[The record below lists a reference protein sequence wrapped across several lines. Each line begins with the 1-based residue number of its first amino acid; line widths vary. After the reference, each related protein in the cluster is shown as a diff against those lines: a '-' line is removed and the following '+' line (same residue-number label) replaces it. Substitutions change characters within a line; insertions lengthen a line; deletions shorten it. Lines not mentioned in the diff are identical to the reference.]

1 MPNEQS
7 IHPFERESAFE
18 QALCHLLS
26 EHGWSNEILIQPTEE
41 ELVENWAS
49 IIFDMNRDRERLGS
63 YPLTSSEMQQIID
76 QVNLCGSP
84 YKVSKLINGKF
95 ISIKRDN
102 PYDEVNCG
110 KEVYLKIFDSQEI
123 SAGQSRYQIVRQ
135 PRFRASHPL
144 AGDRRGDV
152 LLLINGMPVI
162 HVELKRSRV
171 DVSQAV
177 FQLKR
182 YMHEGIFSN
191 GIFSMVQIFVAM
203 TPEKTL
209 YFANPGSEDR
219 FQKEFQFHWADFN
232 NQEIFDWHRV
242 ATELL
247 NIPMAHQLIGYYT
260 IADDKDQTLKVLR
273 SYQYYAASKICD
285 VTHAVN
291 WDEHQHRGGYIWHT
305 TGSGKTMT
313 SFKSAQLI
321 ANSGDDDKVVFL
333 MDRIELGVQSL
344 DEYRGFA
351 GEDESIQDTQNTVI
365 LASKLDSVSNDDR
378 LIVTSIQKMANIK
391 PGPSI
396 PEAMIERIGKKR
408 LVFIIDECHRS
419 VFGEMLQNIKR
430 TFPRALLFGFTGTP
444 VFEENAHN
452 EIMTETLFGDMLH
465 KYTIANGIPDGNVLG
480 FDPYRINTYSDEELR
495 EKAALCQLDAK
506 SVEEIEDDEE
516 KMKVYRRFME
526 EMQMPD
532 TYTDSDGETRHG
544 VEHYLPKAL
553 YTQDIHH
560 QAVAQHIVSN
570 FDRLSKNRKF
580 HAILATQ
587 NIPEAIAY
595 YELFKAQYSSMN
607 VVAVFDNN
615 IDNSDEGIAR
625 EDALLE
631 MLDDY
636 NRKYQHSFQLST
648 YGKYKKDVAKR
659 LAHKKPYVG
668 IEHDHSQQIDLLI
681 VVTQM
686 LTGYDSKWVNTLFVD
701 KVMKYVDIIQSFSR
715 TNRLFGPDKP
725 FGTIYYY
732 TFPYTMER
740 NIEDALE
747 VYVDRPLG
755 IFVDKLEDNLM
766 NINRKFL
773 HIRDIFR
780 SHEIFNFERLPDTRE
795 DCRMFAQDFSSM
807 TRLLEAAKLQGFAW
821 EQTEY
826 EFKHDD
832 TYTKVVMELDEQ
844 TYLTLL
850 QRYRELFEGTTT
862 GPQGHE
868 FEYPVDTYITET
880 GTGAIDA
887 EYINSKFVR
896 FIKRLYAE
904 GPGSEPTKEALQ
916 ELHKTFASLPQKD
929 QRTAIM
935 ILHDIQ
941 RGDLRPEAG
950 KTIQDYI
957 NEYQLKELHK
967 QIVILSEAT
976 GINISMMERLM
987 LDSPTEETLNAFN
1000 RFEELRL
1007 TLDPLKTRTFITRVE
1022 GTEPKARMVLAK
1034 GAKLLKDFI
1043 LYSDMREKILAAYLN
1058 ADVTIQDAEVEQP
1071 SVDDLFQ
1078 QLEQESQPQTDDGTA
1093 TKERVH
1099 EGIVNI
1105 IMDSLDGIRQNMR
1118 PLDEIVDNLFY
1129 VIDKVSIPSMDG
1141 VGIYLKRAFSNLY
1154 KQDVSIVDKFVAFN
1168 LLVTKY
1174 EAYLKK
1180 LYYLMNGKE
1189 VTSPNEG
1196 EKATWSNVVHDVKPL
1211 WQLKY
1216 STDEGKQK
1224 LYQWLLLVKE
1234 WRNTE
1239 SHISPMASEEE
1250 VDNAIRIIITMYCYA
1265 TGSCITELEMA
1276 EYSTENE
1283 SGHITIQMHP
1293 KTSYDTYDEED
1304 DYRAIAAESIDVTK
1318 LDEVKKRL
1326 LLKQCIINLLNISYT
1341 NKDRVFTK
1349 QRHWISIYRIAAD
1362 YGFVIDDTS
1371 HLQDFKEMVD
1381 KMEISGLPSKL
1392 TVDFLERYIKGVFA
1406 MHIDDWT
1413 PQGLSDR
1420 KLQEYEDIKKCAD
1433 VFRGIVEKKIG
1444 K

>member
-1 MPNEQS
+1 MPNEQT

-18 QALCHLLS
+18 LALCHLLS

-63 YPLTSSEMQQIID
+63 YPLTPSEMQQIID
-76 QVNLCGSP
+76 QVNMCGSP

-102 PYDEVNCG
+102 PHDEVNCG
-110 KEVYLKIFDSQEI
+110 KEVYLKIFDPQEI

-321 ANSGDDDKVVFL
+321 ANSGDADKVVFL

-480 FDPYRINTYSDEELR
+480 FDPYRINTYSDDELR

-516 KMKVYRRFME
+516 KMTVYRRFME
-526 EMQMPD
+526 ELEMPD
-532 TYTDSDGETRHG
+532 TYTDEDGETRHG

-636 NRKYQHSFQLST
+636 NHKYQHSFQLST

-795 DCRMFAQDFSSM
+795 DRRMFAQDFSSM

-821 EQTEY
+821 EQSEY

-832 TYTKVVMELDEQ
+832 TYTHVTMELDEQ
-844 TYLTLL
+844 TYLILL
-850 QRYRELFEGTTT
+850 QRYRELFEPGNTQP
-862 GPQGHE
+862 GGHE

-904 GPGSEPTKEALQ
+904 GPGSEPTREALQ

-929 QRTAIM
+929 QRTAIL

-976 GINISMMERLM
+976 GVNISMMENLM
-987 LDSPTEETLNAFN
+987 LANPTEENLDDFN
-1000 RFEELRL
+1000 RFAELRL
-1007 TLDPLKTRTFITRVE
+1007 TLDQAKTRTFITRVE
-1022 GTEPKARMVLAK
+1022 GVEPKARMVSAK

-1043 LYSDMREKILAAYLN
+1043 LDADMRERILAAYLN
-1058 ADVTIQDAEVEQP
+1058 DDVTIQDVVVEQP
-1071 SVDDLFQ
+1071 SVEEGFAALETPHQ
-1078 QLEQESQPQTDDGTA
+1078 QQTVALLPHINKIKAELENTISFTLQGVS
-1093 TKERVH
+1093 
-1099 EGIVNI
+1099 
-1105 IMDSLDGIRQNMR
+1105 QNMR
-1118 PLDEIVDNLFY
+1118 SAREIVNALFY
-1129 VIDKVSIPSMDG
+1129 VIDKESIATLDG
-1141 VGIYLKRAFSNLY
+1141 VGIFLYRAFINLY
-1154 KQDVSIVDKFVAFN
+1154 KDDSTIVDKFVSFN
-1168 LLVTKY
+1168 LLVTKF

-1180 LYYLMNGKE
+1180 LYYLMKGSE
-1189 VTSPNEG
+1189 VKPQNEG
-1196 EKATWSNVVHDVKPL
+1196 EDVTWANVIHDVKPL

-1216 STDEGKQK
+1216 STDATKQR
-1224 LYQWLLLVKE
+1224 LYQWLLMVKE
-1234 WRNTE
+1234 WRNSE
-1239 SHISPMASEEE
+1239 SHISPTATEQEL
-1250 VDNAIRIIITMYCYA
+1250 NGAISIITTMYAYA
-1265 TGSCITELEMA
+1265 TGSCITELEMNGHDIA
-1276 EYSTENE
+1276 E
-1283 SGHITIQMHP
+1283 
-1293 KTSYDTYDEED
+1293 
-1304 DYRAIAAESIDVTK
+1304 DYEPMMMAAE
-1318 LDEVKKRL
+1318 
-1326 LLKQCIINLLNISYT
+1326 
-1341 NKDRVFTK
+1341 
-1349 QRHWISIYRIAAD
+1349 
-1362 YGFVIDDTS
+1362 
-1371 HLQDFKEMVD
+1371 
-1381 KMEISGLPSKL
+1381 P
-1392 TVDFLERYIKGVFA
+1392 
-1406 MHIDDWT
+1406 
-1413 PQGLSDR
+1413 P
-1420 KLQEYEDIKKCAD
+1420 
-1433 VFRGIVEKKIG
+1433 VEEH
-1444 K
+1444 

>member
-1 MPNEQS
+1 MPNEKT

-18 QALCHLLS
+18 LALCHLLS

-41 ELVENWAS
+41 ELVQNWAS

-63 YPLTSSEMQQIID
+63 YPLTPSEMQQIID
-76 QVNLCGSP
+76 KVNMCGSP

-102 PYDEVNCG
+102 PHDEVNCG
-110 KEVYLKIFDSQEI
+110 KEVYLKIFDPQEI

-321 ANSGDDDKVVFL
+321 ANSGDVDKVVFL

-396 PEAMIERIGKKR
+396 PKAMIERIGKKR

-516 KMKVYRRFME
+516 KMTVYRRFME
-526 EMQMPD
+526 ELEMPD
-532 TYTDSDGETRHG
+532 TYTDADGETRHG

-795 DCRMFAQDFSSM
+795 DRRMFAQDFSSM

-821 EQTEY
+821 EQSEY

-832 TYTKVVMELDEQ
+832 TYTHVTMELDEQ
-844 TYLTLL
+844 TYLILL
-850 QRYRELFEGTTT
+850 QRYREMIG
-862 GPQGHE
+862 GDGHQGNDHE
-868 FEYPVDTYITET
+868 FDFPVDTYITET

-904 GPGSEPTKEALQ
+904 GPGSEPTREALQ

-929 QRTAIM
+929 QRTAIL

-976 GINISMMERLM
+976 GVNISMMENLM
-987 LDSPTEETLNAFN
+987 LANPTEENLDDFN
-1000 RFEELRL
+1000 RFAELRL
-1007 TLDPLKTRTFITRVE
+1007 TLDQAKTRTFITRVE
-1022 GTEPKARMVLAK
+1022 GVEPKARMVSAK

-1043 LYSDMREKILAAYLN
+1043 LDADMRERILAAYLN
-1058 ADVTIQDAEVEQP
+1058 DDVTIQDVVVEQP
-1071 SVDDLFQ
+1071 SVEESFAALETPRQ
-1078 QLEQESQPQTDDGTA
+1078 QQTVVLLPHINKIKAELENTISFTLQGVS
-1093 TKERVH
+1093 
-1099 EGIVNI
+1099 
-1105 IMDSLDGIRQNMR
+1105 QNMR
-1118 PLDEIVDNLFY
+1118 SAKEIVNALFY
-1129 VIDKVSIPSMDG
+1129 VIDKESIATLDG
-1141 VGIYLKRAFSNLY
+1141 VGIFLYRAFINLY
-1154 KQDVSIVDKFVAFN
+1154 KDDSTIVDKFVSFN
-1168 LLVTKY
+1168 LLVTKF

-1180 LYYLMNGKE
+1180 LYYLMKGSE
-1189 VTSPNEG
+1189 VKPQNEG
-1196 EKATWSNVVHDVKPL
+1196 ERLRVGERSSGMDVTWANVIHDVKPL

-1216 STDEGKQK
+1216 SNDETKQR
-1224 LYQWLLLVKE
+1224 LYQWLLMVKE
-1234 WRNTE
+1234 WRNSE
-1239 SHISPMASEEE
+1239 SHISPTATEQEL
-1250 VDNAIRIIITMYCYA
+1250 NGAISIITTMYAYA
-1265 TGSCITELEMA
+1265 TGSCITELEMNGHDIA
-1276 EYSTENE
+1276 E
-1283 SGHITIQMHP
+1283 
-1293 KTSYDTYDEED
+1293 
-1304 DYRAIAAESIDVTK
+1304 DYEPMMMAAEPPV
-1318 LDEVKKRL
+1318 
-1326 LLKQCIINLLNISYT
+1326 
-1341 NKDRVFTK
+1341 
-1349 QRHWISIYRIAAD
+1349 
-1362 YGFVIDDTS
+1362 
-1371 HLQDFKEMVD
+1371 
-1381 KMEISGLPSKL
+1381 
-1392 TVDFLERYIKGVFA
+1392 
-1406 MHIDDWT
+1406 
-1413 PQGLSDR
+1413 SDN
-1420 KLQEYEDIKKCAD
+1420 
-1433 VFRGIVEKKIG
+1433 
-1444 K
+1444 

>member
-1 MPNEQS
+1 MPNEQT

-18 QALCHLLS
+18 LALCHLLS

-41 ELVENWAS
+41 ELVQNWAS

-76 QVNLCGSP
+76 QVNMCGSP

-102 PYDEVNCG
+102 PHDEVNCG
-110 KEVYLKIFDSQEI
+110 KEVYLKIFDPQEI

-321 ANSGDDDKVVFL
+321 ANSGDADKVVFL

-396 PEAMIERIGKKR
+396 PEAMIECIGKKR

-516 KMKVYRRFME
+516 KMTVYRRFME
-526 EMQMPD
+526 ELEMPD
-532 TYTDSDGETRHG
+532 TYTDADGETRHG

-636 NRKYQHSFQLST
+636 NHKYQHSFQLST

-668 IEHDHSQQIDLLI
+668 IEHDHTQQIDLLI

-755 IFVDKLEDNLM
+755 VFVDKLEDNLM

-795 DCRMFAQDFSSM
+795 DRRMFAQDFSSM

-821 EQTEY
+821 EQSEY

-832 TYTKVVMELDEQ
+832 TYTHVNMELDEQ
-844 TYLTLL
+844 TYLILL
-850 QRYRELFEGTTT
+850 QRYREMIEKVD
-862 GPQGHE
+862 PDPEGHE
-868 FEYPVDTYITET
+868 FDFPVDTYITET

-904 GPGSEPTKEALQ
+904 GPGSEPTREALQ

-929 QRTAIM
+929 QRTAIL

-976 GINISMMERLM
+976 GVNISMMENLM
-987 LDSPTEETLNAFN
+987 LANPTEENLDDFN
-1000 RFEELRL
+1000 RFAELRL
-1007 TLDPLKTRTFITRVE
+1007 TLDQAKTRTFITRVE
-1022 GTEPKARMVLAK
+1022 GVEPKARMVSAK

-1043 LYSDMREKILAAYLN
+1043 LDADMRERILAAYLN
-1058 ADVTIQDAEVEQP
+1058 DDVTIQDVVVEQP
-1071 SVDDLFQ
+1071 SVEESFAALETPRQ
-1078 QLEQESQPQTDDGTA
+1078 QQTVVLLPHINKIKAELENTISFTLQGVS
-1093 TKERVH
+1093 
-1099 EGIVNI
+1099 
-1105 IMDSLDGIRQNMR
+1105 QNMR
-1118 PLDEIVDNLFY
+1118 SAKEIVNALFY
-1129 VIDKVSIPSMDG
+1129 VIDKESIATLDG
-1141 VGIYLKRAFSNLY
+1141 VGIFLYRAFINLY
-1154 KQDVSIVDKFVAFN
+1154 KDDSTIVDKFVSFN
-1168 LLVTKY
+1168 LLVTKF

-1180 LYYLMNGKE
+1180 LYYLMKGSE
-1189 VTSPNEG
+1189 VKPQNEG
-1196 EKATWSNVVHDVKPL
+1196 EDVTWANVIHDVKPL

-1216 STDEGKQK
+1216 STDATKQR
-1224 LYQWLLLVKE
+1224 LYQWLLMVKE
-1234 WRNTE
+1234 WRNSE
-1239 SHISPMASEEE
+1239 SHISPTATEQEL
-1250 VDNAIRIIITMYCYA
+1250 NGAISIITTMYAYA
-1265 TGSCITELEMA
+1265 TGSCITELEMNGHDIA
-1276 EYSTENE
+1276 E
-1283 SGHITIQMHP
+1283 
-1293 KTSYDTYDEED
+1293 
-1304 DYRAIAAESIDVTK
+1304 DYEPMMMAAE
-1318 LDEVKKRL
+1318 
-1326 LLKQCIINLLNISYT
+1326 
-1341 NKDRVFTK
+1341 
-1349 QRHWISIYRIAAD
+1349 
-1362 YGFVIDDTS
+1362 
-1371 HLQDFKEMVD
+1371 
-1381 KMEISGLPSKL
+1381 PS
-1392 TVDFLERYIKGVFA
+1392 V
-1406 MHIDDWT
+1406 
-1413 PQGLSDR
+1413 SDN
-1420 KLQEYEDIKKCAD
+1420 
-1433 VFRGIVEKKIG
+1433 
-1444 K
+1444 

>member
-1 MPNEQS
+1 MPNEQT

-18 QALCHLLS
+18 LALCHLLS

-41 ELVENWAS
+41 ELVQNWAS

-63 YPLTSSEMQQIID
+63 YPLTPSEMQQIID
-76 QVNLCGSP
+76 QVNMCGSP

-102 PYDEVNCG
+102 PHDEVNCG
-110 KEVYLKIFDSQEI
+110 KEVYLKIFDPQEI

-321 ANSGDDDKVVFL
+321 ANSGDADKVVFL

-526 EMQMPD
+526 ELEMPD

-795 DCRMFAQDFSSM
+795 DRRMFAQDFSSM

-821 EQTEY
+821 EQREY

-832 TYTKVVMELDEQ
+832 TYTHVTMELDEQ

-850 QRYRELFEGTTT
+850 QRYREMIG
-862 GPQGHE
+862 GDGHQGNDHE
-868 FEYPVDTYITET
+868 FDFPVDTYITET

-904 GPGSEPTKEALQ
+904 GPGSEPTREALQ

-929 QRTAIM
+929 QRTAIL

-976 GINISMMERLM
+976 GVNISMMENLM
-987 LDSPTEETLNAFN
+987 LANPTEENLDDFN
-1000 RFEELRL
+1000 RFAELRL
-1007 TLDPLKTRTFITRVE
+1007 TLDQAKTRTFITRVE
-1022 GTEPKARMVLAK
+1022 GVEPKARMVSAK

-1043 LYSDMREKILAAYLN
+1043 LDADMRERILAAYLN
-1058 ADVTIQDAEVEQP
+1058 DDVTIQDVVVEQP
-1071 SVDDLFQ
+1071 SVEESFAALETPRQ
-1078 QLEQESQPQTDDGTA
+1078 QQTVVLLPHINKIKAELENTISFTLQGVS
-1093 TKERVH
+1093 
-1099 EGIVNI
+1099 
-1105 IMDSLDGIRQNMR
+1105 QNMR
-1118 PLDEIVDNLFY
+1118 SAKEIVNALFY
-1129 VIDKVSIPSMDG
+1129 VIDKESIATLDG
-1141 VGIYLKRAFSNLY
+1141 VGIFLYRAFINLY
-1154 KQDVSIVDKFVAFN
+1154 KDDSTVVDKFVSFN
-1168 LLVTKY
+1168 LLVTKF

-1180 LYYLMNGKE
+1180 LYYLMKGSE
-1189 VTSPNEG
+1189 VKPQNEG
-1196 EKATWSNVVHDVKPL
+1196 EDVTWANVIHDVKPL

-1216 STDEGKQK
+1216 STDATKQR
-1224 LYQWLLLVKE
+1224 LYQWLLMVKE
-1234 WRNTE
+1234 WRNSE
-1239 SHISPMASEEE
+1239 SHISPTATEQEL
-1250 VDNAIRIIITMYCYA
+1250 NGAISIITTMYAYA
-1265 TGSCITELEMA
+1265 TGSCITELEMNGHDIA
-1276 EYSTENE
+1276 E
-1283 SGHITIQMHP
+1283 
-1293 KTSYDTYDEED
+1293 
-1304 DYRAIAAESIDVTK
+1304 DYEPMMMAAEPPV
-1318 LDEVKKRL
+1318 
-1326 LLKQCIINLLNISYT
+1326 
-1341 NKDRVFTK
+1341 
-1349 QRHWISIYRIAAD
+1349 
-1362 YGFVIDDTS
+1362 
-1371 HLQDFKEMVD
+1371 
-1381 KMEISGLPSKL
+1381 
-1392 TVDFLERYIKGVFA
+1392 
-1406 MHIDDWT
+1406 
-1413 PQGLSDR
+1413 SDN
-1420 KLQEYEDIKKCAD
+1420 
-1433 VFRGIVEKKIG
+1433 
-1444 K
+1444 

>member
-1 MPNEQS
+1 MPNEQT

-18 QALCHLLS
+18 LALCHLLS
-26 EHGWSNEILIQPTEE
+26 EHGWSSEILVQPTEE
-41 ELVENWAS
+41 ELVQNWAS

-63 YPLTSSEMQQIID
+63 YPLTPSEMQQIID

-102 PYDEVNCG
+102 PHDEVNCG
-110 KEVYLKIFDSQEI
+110 KEVYLKIFDPQEI

-321 ANSGDDDKVVFL
+321 ANSGDADKVVFL

-526 EMQMPD
+526 ELEMPD
-532 TYTDSDGETRHG
+532 TYTDADGETRHG

-636 NRKYQHSFQLST
+636 NHKYQHSFQLST

-795 DCRMFAQDFSSM
+795 DRRMFAQDFSSM

-821 EQTEY
+821 EQSEY

-832 TYTKVVMELDEQ
+832 TYTHVTMELDEQ
-844 TYLTLL
+844 TYLILL
-850 QRYRELFEGTTT
+850 QRYREMIG
-862 GPQGHE
+862 GDGHQGNDHE
-868 FEYPVDTYITET
+868 FDFPVDSYITET
-880 GTGAIDA
+880 GTGAIDV

-904 GPGSEPTKEALQ
+904 GPGSEPTREALQ

-929 QRTAIM
+929 QRTAIL

-976 GINISMMERLM
+976 GVNISMMENLM
-987 LDSPTEETLNAFN
+987 LANPTEENLDDFN
-1000 RFEELRL
+1000 RFAELRL
-1007 TLDPLKTRTFITRVE
+1007 TLDQAKTRTFITRVE
-1022 GTEPKARMVLAK
+1022 GVEPKARMVSAK

-1043 LYSDMREKILAAYLN
+1043 LDADMRERILAAYLN
-1058 ADVTIQDAEVEQP
+1058 DDVTIQDVVVEQP
-1071 SVDDLFQ
+1071 SVEDGFAALETPRQ
-1078 QLEQESQPQTDDGTA
+1078 QQTVVLLPHINKIKAELENTISFTLQGVS
-1093 TKERVH
+1093 
-1099 EGIVNI
+1099 
-1105 IMDSLDGIRQNMR
+1105 QNMR
-1118 PLDEIVDNLFY
+1118 SAKEIVNALFY
-1129 VIDKVSIPSMDG
+1129 VIDKESIATLDG
-1141 VGIYLKRAFSNLY
+1141 VGIFLYRAFINLY
-1154 KQDVSIVDKFVAFN
+1154 KDDSTIVDKFVSFN
-1168 LLVTKY
+1168 LLVTKF

-1180 LYYLMNGKE
+1180 L
-1189 VTSPNEG
+1189 
-1196 EKATWSNVVHDVKPL
+1196 
-1211 WQLKY
+1211 
-1216 STDEGKQK
+1216 
-1224 LYQWLLLVKE
+1224 
-1234 WRNTE
+1234 
-1239 SHISPMASEEE
+1239 
-1250 VDNAIRIIITMYCYA
+1250 
-1265 TGSCITELEMA
+1265 
-1276 EYSTENE
+1276 
-1283 SGHITIQMHP
+1283 
-1293 KTSYDTYDEED
+1293 
-1304 DYRAIAAESIDVTK
+1304 
-1318 LDEVKKRL
+1318 
-1326 LLKQCIINLLNISYT
+1326 
-1341 NKDRVFTK
+1341 
-1349 QRHWISIYRIAAD
+1349 
-1362 YGFVIDDTS
+1362 
-1371 HLQDFKEMVD
+1371 
-1381 KMEISGLPSKL
+1381 
-1392 TVDFLERYIKGVFA
+1392 
-1406 MHIDDWT
+1406 
-1413 PQGLSDR
+1413 
-1420 KLQEYEDIKKCAD
+1420 
-1433 VFRGIVEKKIG
+1433 
-1444 K
+1444 

>member
-1 MPNEQS
+1 MPNEQN

-41 ELVENWAS
+41 ELVENWAN

-63 YPLTSSEMQQIID
+63 YPLTPSEMQQIID
-76 QVNLCGSP
+76 QVNMCGSP

-102 PYDEVNCG
+102 PHDEVNCG
-110 KEVYLKIFDSQEI
+110 KEVYLKIFDPQEI

-182 YMHEGIFSN
+182 YMHEGIFNN

-209 YFANPGSEDR
+209 YFANPGSENR

-321 ANSGDDDKVVFL
+321 ANSGDADKVVFL

-391 PGPSI
+391 AGPSI

-526 EMQMPD
+526 ELEMPD
-532 TYTDSDGETRHG
+532 TYTDADGETRHG

-686 LTGYDSKWVNTLFVD
+686 LTGYDSKWVNTLYVD

-795 DCRMFAQDFSSM
+795 DRRMFAQDFSSM
-807 TRLLEAAKLQGFAW
+807 TRLIEAAKLQGFAW
-821 EQTEY
+821 EKSEY

-832 TYTKVVMELDEQ
+832 TYTHVTMELDEQ

-850 QRYRELFEGTTT
+850 QRYRELAPDKPTD
-862 GPQGHE
+862 HDDHD
-868 FEYPVDTYITET
+868 FEYPIDTYITET

-904 GPGSEPTKEALQ
+904 GPGSEPTREALQ

-929 QRTAIM
+929 QRTAIL

-976 GINISMMERLM
+976 GVNISMMENLM
-987 LDSPTEETLNAFN
+987 LANPTEENLDDFN
-1000 RFEELRL
+1000 RFAELRL
-1007 TLDPLKTRTFITRVE
+1007 TLDQAKTRTFITRVE
-1022 GTEPKARMVLAK
+1022 GVEPKARMVSAK

-1043 LYSDMREKILAAYLN
+1043 LDADMRERILAAYLN
-1058 ADVTIQDAEVEQP
+1058 DDVTIQDVVVEQP
-1071 SVDDLFQ
+1071 SVEEGFASLETPRQ
-1078 QLEQESQPQTDDGTA
+1078 QQTVVILPHINKIKAELEKTISFTLQGAIQGMRPA
-1093 TKERVH
+1093 KE
-1099 EGIVNI
+1099 IVNA
-1105 IMDSLDGIRQNMR
+1105 
-1118 PLDEIVDNLFY
+1118 LFY
-1129 VIDKVSIPSMDG
+1129 VIDKESIATLDG
-1141 VGIYLKRAFSNLY
+1141 VGIFLYRAFINLY
-1154 KQDVSIVDKFVAFN
+1154 KDDSTIVDKFVSFN
-1168 LLVTKY
+1168 LLVTKF

-1180 LYYLMNGKE
+1180 LYYLMNNKE
-1189 VTSPNEG
+1189 VQPQKEG
-1196 EKATWSNVVHDVKPL
+1196 EDVTWANVIHDVKPL

-1216 STDEGKQK
+1216 STDATKQR
-1224 LYQWLLLVKE
+1224 LYQWLLMVKE
-1234 WRNTE
+1234 WRNSE
-1239 SHISPMASEEE
+1239 SHISPTATEQEL
-1250 VDNAIRIIITMYCYA
+1250 NGAINIINTMYCYA
-1265 TGSCITELEMA
+1265 TGSCITELEM
-1276 EYSTENE
+1276 N
-1283 SGHITIQMHP
+1283 GHDI
-1293 KTSYDTYDEED
+1293 D
-1304 DYRAIAAESIDVTK
+1304 DNYEPMMIAAEPPVT
-1318 LDEVKKRL
+1318 
-1326 LLKQCIINLLNISYT
+1326 
-1341 NKDRVFTK
+1341 
-1349 QRHWISIYRIAAD
+1349 
-1362 YGFVIDDTS
+1362 
-1371 HLQDFKEMVD
+1371 
-1381 KMEISGLPSKL
+1381 P
-1392 TVDFLERYIKGVFA
+1392 
-1406 MHIDDWT
+1406 
-1413 PQGLSDR
+1413 
-1420 KLQEYEDIKKCAD
+1420 
-1433 VFRGIVEKKIG
+1433 
-1444 K
+1444 